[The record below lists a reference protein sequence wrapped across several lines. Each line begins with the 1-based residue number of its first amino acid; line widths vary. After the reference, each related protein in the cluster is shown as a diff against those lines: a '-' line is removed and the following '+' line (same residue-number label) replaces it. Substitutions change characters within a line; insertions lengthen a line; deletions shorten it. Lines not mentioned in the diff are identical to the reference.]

1 MSPPE
6 SGSRSP
12 FDPFGIAEEKK
23 QEHNNAAG
31 GSTSNS
37 ASASLPSIMSPGDA
51 PPLSRTATPDDGM
64 SLQSEASSLDP
75 FGIASLTQQPSSFAT
90 KPGGGSRI
98 GNTATATS
106 PGKTKVAALPPKMLV
121 KVTIY
126 EEVTSVA
133 NILEPDSSRISVE
146 GSVYVQL
153 HSSDAR
159 RNAPFQ
165 LSPSSEREL
174 ITIKPNSKYTR
185 PSLPPHEQ
193 QQTTNTNNPPLTV
206 TIPKNELGYV
216 PVLYYSFDQMA
227 DHMPVLLERKVTI
240 HEESCRIAFQ
250 VRSKLTNAGDLR
262 DFTLAVAIPEKVD
275 ADSIEVLR
283 GDGVYDGLQRLIR
296 FKLAGL
302 EKGESFMVS
311 AQANLWKALGDDEDI
326 HFPAVMRCSSS
337 EDQISSVDFTA
348 MEAAGQPSSLTVH
361 KAHSFRLM
369 HRLS

>member
-6 SGSRSP
+6 SGSGSP
-12 FDPFGIAEEKK
+12 FDPFGIKDEKK
-23 QEHNNAAG
+23 QDAAG
-31 GSTSNS
+31 SR
-37 ASASLPSIMSPGDA
+37 SPGDA
-51 PPLSRTATPDDGM
+51 PSFSRTATLDDGTAV
-64 SLQSEASSLDP
+64 SFQSDVSSLDP
-75 FGIASLTQQPSSFAT
+75 FGIAALTQQTSFVAN
-90 KPGGGSRI
+90 PGASAVGRI
-98 GNTATATS
+98 GRSTGSADASKATAT
-106 PGKTKVAALPPKMLV
+106 VAALPPKMLV
-121 KVTIY
+121 KLTIY

-165 LSPSSEREL
+165 LAPSSEKEL
-174 ITIKPNSKYTR
+174 ITIKPNNKYTR
-185 PSLPPHEQ
+185 QTPHQ
-193 QQTTNTNNPPLTV
+193 QNPPLTV
-206 TIPKNELGYV
+206 SIPKNELGYV

-227 DHMPVLLERKVTI
+227 DHMPLLLERKVTI

-250 VRSKLTNAGDLR
+250 VRSKLTNHGDLR

-275 ADSIEVLR
+275 ADSIEMLR
-283 GDGVYDGLQRLIR
+283 GDGVYDSLQRLIR
-296 FKLAGL
+296 FKLASL

-311 AQANLWKALGDDEDI
+311 AQAKLWKALGDDEDI

-348 MEAAGQPSSLTVH
+348 MEAPGQPSSLTVH